1 MAMITVTNGH
11 STMKCG
17 QANGV
22 RGGVIETITFNGLS
36 QEEREYARLV
46 AITNFHQ
53 LVWMGEYIKQGL
65 SFGDAVRK
73 YLKS

>member
-1 MAMITVTNGH
+1 MASIVVNNGH
-11 STMKCG
+11 NHFPNG

-22 RGGVIETITFNGLS
+22 RGGIIETITFTGLTKD
-36 QEEREYARLV
+36 EREYCRLV
-46 AITNFHQ
+46 AIANFHQ

-73 YLKS
+73 YLKP